1 MAKPGVSLPPEERC
15 GRREEPGVLARHLR
29 THRLGILRDD
39 RLVHGPPP
47 DPADHRRVPRHRFSD
62 EGLASLHLRRE
73 HRRSVLLPEPQEG
86 QPLESERVL
95 VALVALALAV
105 GRAPHVPQ
113 SYLRWGESYPR
124 AGAVF
129 VHGHDQRAS
138 RDEGKQDG
146 PSIPRSR
153 EDRLG
158 VSAEL
163 RRPVGVGEGE
173 ERHPVAPVEDR
184 RASRDVFGTPRPE
197 PTRGRT
203 RNRRRARIDGRAGNP
218 ARDISRA

>member
-29 THRLGILRDD
+29 THRLGILRRD
-39 RLVHGPPP
+39 RLVHGAPP
-47 DPADHRRVPRHRFSD
+47 DSADHRRVPRHRFSD

-73 HRRSVLLPEPQEG
+73 HRRSVFLPEPQEG

-95 VALVALALAV
+95 VAV

-113 SYLRWGESYPR
+113 PYLRGGETYPG
-124 AGAVF
+124 AGAVL

-138 RDEGKQDG
+138 RDEGKQHG

-203 RNRRRARIDGRAGNP
+203 QNRRRARIDGRAGNP